1 MEADHLI
8 RHLEIMLWSVA
19 RLAMWLALFAAIFL
33 PVERLFALH
42 PQKVLRKGIA
52 ADVGLY
58 FINALIPGLVLG
70 PPISVAVLAIHRVMP
85 GDLLAAIAAWPVWL
99 KACAAMLVAETA
111 YYWAH
116 RASHRIPFLW
126 RFHAVHRS
134 AEKLDFLVNNRMHPI
149 DIV

>member
-1 MEADHLI
+1 MAADHLI
-8 RHLEIMLWSVA
+8 RHIEIMLWSVA
-19 RLAMWLALFAAIFL
+19 RLAMWLALFAAIFV

-58 FINALIPGLVLG
+58 FINALIPALVLG

-85 GDLLAAIAAWPVWL
+85 GDVLATIAAWPVWL
-99 KACAAMLVAETA
+99 KACAAMLVGETA

-116 RASHRIPFLW
+116 AQAI
-126 RFHAVHRS
+126 RFRFSGGSTRCITAPKNS
-134 AEKLDFLVNNRMHPI
+134 TFS
-149 DIV
+149 